1 MMRDIYALPFDGL
14 TLEEQIIRTTSG
26 KLIKH
31 FRGLE
36 DSGFIDRE
44 TASNL
49 IGTVKKLAGVAQ
61 QEHWARVY
69 PHAAVDVS

>member
-1 MMRDIYALPFDGL
+1 MQRDIYTLPFDGL

-36 DSGFIDRE
+36 DAGFIDRE
-44 TASNL
+44 NASNL
-49 IGTVKKLAGVAQ
+49 IGCVKKLAGTACE
-61 QEHWARVY
+61 EHWKVKY
-69 PHAAVDVS
+69 PQTTV

>member
-1 MMRDIYALPFDGL
+1 MQRDIYELPFDSL

-36 DSGFIDRE
+36 DAGFIERE
-44 TASNL
+44 AAANL
-49 IGTVKKLAGVAQ
+49 IGCVKKLAKTGLEAHWVAK
-61 QEHWARVY
+61 Y
-69 PHAAVDVS
+69 PHSKI